1 VVIHSLFTE
10 QPRRGTFSETHSCCD
25 ALRFI
30 ACHDLCVKQ
39 EVFQESVRKM
49 SEENTGAEFSIALPS
64 QQVRQRAHRYML
76 DWGFSIGSN
85 LTGESVE
92 YQVVRRKK
100 FPLNLLP
107 ISADFYRVRLSMR
120 EEGKGR
126 TRLTLK
132 TAQKGRW
139 PEVRHEI
146 IRWITEDLKGAPL
159 SEWQQEEE

>member
-25 ALRFI
+25 APRFI

-76 DWGFSIGSN
+76 DWGFSIGPN